1 MADMRKSVLLIEDDE
16 AYRYSLAKQLE
27 AAGFDVVDMADSL
40 CALTWLDTKPKLDL
54 LIADIRLP
62 QDTPHGFSFARMARL
77 KQPRLSVLF
86 ITAYDV
92 PREEKDFDGK
102 ILSKQLGLDMIVL
115 EAQQA
120 VGIAS

>member
-1 MADMRKSVLLIEDDE
+1 MAAARKSVLLIEDDE

-27 AAGFDVVDMADSL
+27 AAGFDVVEMPDSL
-40 CALTWLDTKPKLDL
+40 HALTWLDTKPKLDL
-54 LIADIRLP
+54 LIADVRLP

-77 KQPRLSVLF
+77 KQPKLPVLF
-86 ITAYDV
+86 ITAYDA
-92 PREEKDFDGK
+92 PREEKDFGAK

-120 VGIAS
+120 LGMAH